1 MSAPRGDQRDIE
13 SEPGLIARGDIG
25 AAAVVSL
32 IYDRRGVGVLDMFP
46 HTNHAKTMALFVKS

>member
-1 MSAPRGDQRDIE
+1 MSTPRGDRRDIE
-13 SEPGLIARGDIG
+13 SEPGLIARGDVA

-46 HTNHAKTMALFVKS
+46 HTNHVKTMALLVKS